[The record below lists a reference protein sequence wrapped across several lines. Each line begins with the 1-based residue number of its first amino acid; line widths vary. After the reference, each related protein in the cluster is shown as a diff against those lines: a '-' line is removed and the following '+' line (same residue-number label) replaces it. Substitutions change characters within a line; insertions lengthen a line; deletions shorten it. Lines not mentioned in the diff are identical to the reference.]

1 MSWETILK
9 GKLGEFGFPE
19 GDERNEKSRM
29 ANERF
34 TKKIREI
41 AGRVAHS
48 LSMVEDLEVIRRKT
62 DSGLER
68 PIGYLFGNLAELLE
82 AKADFM
88 MEAIEIEGD
97 TLENRRTRPSL
108 EEGVKDM
115 RELAKKFRAK
125 S

>member
-1 MSWETILK
+1 MGWETVLK
-9 GKLGEFGFPE
+9 EFGEYGFPV
-19 GDERNEKSRM
+19 GDERNEQSRM

-34 TKKIREI
+34 SKKIREI

-48 LSMVEDLEVIRRKT
+48 LSMVDDLEVIRRKT

-68 PIGYLFGNLAELLE
+68 PIGFLFDNLADLLD

-88 MEAIEIEGD
+88 VEVIEIEGD

-108 EEGVKDM
+108 EEGVKN
-115 RELAKKFRAK
+115 
-125 S
+125 